1 MVNPLLLLAAA
12 GAGYYFYTR
21 SSSPAKSGEVV
32 VADLTN
38 GWVPMVNPKP
48 LSLTQ
53 ADGYAKVGVGVKFYL
68 SHVHPS
74 GTAIASPEAMA
85 NGTVESVEVGSDGKR
100 YWKVKLTNVADAATY
115 GAMPASLALH
125 AVGAVFALTD
135 GNLYG

>member
-1 MVNPLLLLAAA
+1 MVNPLLLLAVA
-12 GAGYYFYTR
+12 GAGYYFYSR
-21 SSSPAKSGEVV
+21 SSGSAKPGETAVV
-32 VADLTN
+32 DARN

-48 LSLTQ
+48 LTLVQ
-53 ADGYAKVGVGVKFYL
+53 ADGYAKVGVGVKFFV

-74 GTAIASPEAMA
+74 GTAIPSPEAMA

-115 GAMPASLALH
+115 GPMPAGLALP

-135 GNLYG
+135 SNLYG